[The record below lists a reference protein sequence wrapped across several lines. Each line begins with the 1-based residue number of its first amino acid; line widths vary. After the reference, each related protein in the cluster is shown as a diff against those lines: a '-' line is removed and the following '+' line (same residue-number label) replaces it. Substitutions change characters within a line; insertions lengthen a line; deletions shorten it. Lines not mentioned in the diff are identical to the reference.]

1 MEPTLKS
8 LDMQGMHKLAVKFCE
23 RHNEGIATEASQ
35 RRPGRTM
42 SKRQEELETMK
53 KRDEHEY
60 AKEGL
65 RKLSTLLAGT

>member
-1 MEPTLKS
+1 M
-8 LDMQGMHKLAVKFCE
+8 DGMHELAVKFCA
-23 RHNEGIATEASQ
+23 RNNEGIATEAAQ

-42 SKRQEELETMK
+42 SKRQEELETLK

-65 RKLSTLLAGT
+65 REWNSLPHQKFG